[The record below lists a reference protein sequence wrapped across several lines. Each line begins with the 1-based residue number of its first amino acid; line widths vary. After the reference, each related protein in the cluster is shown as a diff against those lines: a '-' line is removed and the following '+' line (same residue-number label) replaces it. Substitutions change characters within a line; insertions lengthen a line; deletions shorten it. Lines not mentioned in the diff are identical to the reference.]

1 MNNQPVTPRAINE
14 LESPLSSEIEHE
26 EHWVAVSDLM
36 GGLMMVFL
44 LIAVVYMVQLEVE

>member
-1 MNNQPVTPRAINE
+1 MAERLEYQPSNE
-14 LESPLSSEIEHE
+14 VEHE

-44 LIAVVYMVQLEVE
+44 LILLLVLMVKIY